1 MFDVPDKKNSIS
13 VSLTQCA
20 LFFLPLSSQRPT
32 NDNQPTT
39 TNAIIVS
46 YVLPLTNNTQTSIRV
61 RFSVPL
67 SAPHLLQWKA
77 YGDLQQ
83 DYALTG
89 AAVVTV
95 PAGATTAEVVDLEPG
110 NTYCLRLLRQPAL
123 PMGGDTSAPTATF
136 GPELIV
142 DTEQVGCTPK
152 TSSSCCIVS

>member
-1 MFDVPDKKNSIS
+1 MRPV
-13 VSLTQCA
+13 
-20 LFFLPLSSQRPT
+20 FLPLSSQRPT

-46 YVLPLTNNTQTSIRV
+46 YVLPLTNKTQTSIRV

-77 YGDLQQ
+77 YGDLQ
-83 DYALTG
+83 DYDALSG
-89 AAVVTV
+89 AAVTV

-110 NTYCLRLLRQPAL
+110 ATYCLRLLRQPAL

-152 TSSSCCIVS
+152 TSSSSCCIVS